1 MMKWTARTL
10 AALVVFGLA
19 GLPATAAAQTGTQ
32 PVGEVQPDTTRQ
44 VIIQVDGMSCPFCAY
59 GLEKKLSK
67 LDGVEQ
73 IEISLE
79 QGQAV
84 LTLEEGASVTDE
96 ALKKAVADAGFT
108 LRKIERP
115 GTSTG

>member
-1 MMKWTARTL
+1 MKFMARTL
-10 AALVVFGLA
+10 AALVVLGLA
-19 GLPATAAAQTGTQ
+19 ALPAIAAAQTGAQ
-32 PVGEVQPDTTRQ
+32 PAGEVQPDTTRQ
-44 VIIQVDGMSCPFCAY
+44 VIVQVDGMSCPFCAY

-67 LDGVEQ
+67 LEGVER

-79 QGQAV
+79 QGKAV

-96 ALKKAVADAGFT
+96 ALEKAVGDAGFT

-115 GTSTG
+115 GTGTG